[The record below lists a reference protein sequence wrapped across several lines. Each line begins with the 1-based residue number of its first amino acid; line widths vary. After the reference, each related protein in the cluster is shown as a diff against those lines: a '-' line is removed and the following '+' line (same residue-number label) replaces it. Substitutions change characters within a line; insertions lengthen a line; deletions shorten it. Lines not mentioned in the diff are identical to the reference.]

1 MYIIYNINRQ
11 SIRIYTTCVCVYKEY
26 IKIIN
31 QYTLTHSDKIC
42 TYICT
47 HTCTYILYICIATGH
62 TLLQSALGA
71 TMIAASQLV

>member
-1 MYIIYNINRQ
+1 M
-11 SIRIYTTCVCVYKEY
+11 CVCVYKEY

-31 QYTLTHSDKIC
+31 QYTLTHLDKIC
-42 TYICT
+42 TY
-47 HTCTYILYICIATGH
+47 TCPNTYIHKHVHTYKHMYICIASGH